1 MNVALWIAQGL
12 LAATYLMVGSM
23 KVFQPTKVRENLG
36 ITWAHGR
43 PDQYIRFVGTTEVL
57 AREGFIL
64 PLVTGI
70 LPWLTVL
77 AGIGLTLVQLLAIFT
92 EHLPKKEYKV
102 IPLNIVLC
110 RSQSLWSLGAGYF
123 SHRTSKSQEKKG
135 VQMKTNLEK
144 SLLAGIGLLSMT
156 REKAQKIVNDLS
168 IQGGLEK
175 DQGEK
180 WVDQLTHRGEEERQA
195 FRKIIRDE
203 VKTVLDD
210 LGVATKEDLQELATK
225 ENHQA

>member
-1 MNVALWIAQGL
+1 
-12 LAATYLMVGSM
+12 
-23 KVFQPTKVRENLG
+23 
-36 ITWAHGR
+36 
-43 PDQYIRFVGTTEVL
+43 
-57 AREGFIL
+57 
-64 PLVTGI
+64 
-70 LPWLTVL
+70 
-77 AGIGLTLVQLLAIFT
+77 
-92 EHLPKKEYKV
+92 
-102 IPLNIVLC
+102 
-110 RSQSLWSLGAGYF
+110 
-123 SHRTSKSQEKKG
+123 
-135 VQMKTNLEK
+135 MKTNLEK

-195 FRKIIRDE
+195 FRKIIHDE

>member
-1 MNVALWIAQGL
+1 
-12 LAATYLMVGSM
+12 
-23 KVFQPTKVRENLG
+23 
-36 ITWAHGR
+36 
-43 PDQYIRFVGTTEVL
+43 
-57 AREGFIL
+57 
-64 PLVTGI
+64 
-70 LPWLTVL
+70 
-77 AGIGLTLVQLLAIFT
+77 
-92 EHLPKKEYKV
+92 
-102 IPLNIVLC
+102 
-110 RSQSLWSLGAGYF
+110 
-123 SHRTSKSQEKKG
+123 
-135 VQMKTNLEK
+135 MKTNLEK

-195 FRKIIRDE
+195 FRKIIHDE

-210 LGVATKEDLQELATK
+210 LGVATKDDLQKLATN